1 MLKITDDQNGTLAMQ
16 QLLTVS
22 GDDVGSTY
30 IDAQFQRSIESRLA
44 PLEAQLTQSLEEI
57 SWEVMKSR
65 DFQDNK
71 CTFGDHDDNIEFFP
85 VKIPDLANHTD
96 LAAGIKNGR
105 MEVKM

>member
-1 MLKITDDQNGTLAMQ
+1 MDDQNGTLAMQ

-30 IDAQFQRSIESRLA
+30 IDAQFQHSIESRLA
-44 PLEAQLTQSLEEI
+44 PLEAQLTQSLGEI

-85 VKIPDLANHTD
+85 VRIPDLANYTN
-96 LAAGIKNGR
+96 LAAKIKNGR